1 MARRRKYSAEFKADA
16 VALVASRPDVSIR
29 DIADELGVPQTVLN
43 GWCRRA
49 GVRAEPKAERAP
61 VETKDA
67 TTVRVR
73 ELERELAR
81 TKMELEFAKKA
92 AAFFAREVK

>member
-16 VALVASRPDVSIR
+16 VALVSSRPDVSVR

-43 GWCRRA
+43 QWCRRA

-61 VETKDA
+61 LPLKEA
-67 TTVRVR
+67 TTARVR